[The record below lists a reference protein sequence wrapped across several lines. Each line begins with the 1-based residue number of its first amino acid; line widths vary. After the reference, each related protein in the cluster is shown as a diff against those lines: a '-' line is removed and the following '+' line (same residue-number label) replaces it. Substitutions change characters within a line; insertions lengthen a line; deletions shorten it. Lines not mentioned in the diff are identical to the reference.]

1 MASLLAL
8 ICLYDIV
15 KSEII
20 NHSTMENLSVD
31 QGNYTQFRISGF
43 GYGDDQLED
52 DLAQV
57 RLELSFY
64 TNPTN
69 KIRPSLN
76 NNKIFDI
83 FVFSKKSDYL
93 CYIEAVNLLYEERIK
108 KSCPFLGDP
117 QTMRRDVTR
126 MNISD
131 QTFLLKN

>member
-1 MASLLAL
+1 MAFIVAM
-8 ICLYDIV
+8 ICLFTFISAEIV
-15 KSEII
+15 
-20 NHSTMENLSVD
+20 NHSVMENLNVD

-57 RLELSFY
+57 RLELSFF

-69 KIRPSLN
+69 KIRPALN

-108 KSCPFLGDP
+108 KTCPFLGDP
-117 QTMRRDVTR
+117 QVMRRDVTR